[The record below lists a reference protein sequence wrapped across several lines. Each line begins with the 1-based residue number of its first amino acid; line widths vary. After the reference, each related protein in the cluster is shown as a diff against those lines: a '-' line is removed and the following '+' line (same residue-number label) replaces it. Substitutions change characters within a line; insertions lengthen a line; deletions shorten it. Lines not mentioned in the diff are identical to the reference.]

1 VLLDAFGTLIGIDP
15 PAPRLARL
23 LAEAGAPLP
32 DRVVARAF
40 AAEIAHYRAN
50 HLRGRD
56 ADSLAALRRECAAVL
71 AAELGPGAPPTDR
84 LVPMLAA
91 SLRFHLMDDAM
102 TLLDE
107 LRARETPVGLVS
119 NWDASLRDVLA
130 DLGIA
135 DRFSAVCI
143 SAECGVAKPDP
154 RIFQAALA
162 ALGMRADEVVHC
174 GDDPV
179 LDGSGAS
186 AAGITPVIIVRD
198 GRAVDARFRSIRH
211 LSELT

>member
-23 LAEAGAPLP
+23 LAAAGAPLP

-71 AAELGPGAPPTDR
+71 AAELGPGAPPVDR
-84 LVPMLAA
+84 LAPMMVA
-91 SLRFHLMDDAM
+91 SLRFHLLDDAAAF
-102 TLLDE
+102 LDD
-107 LRARETPVGLVS
+107 LRARDIPVGLVS
-119 NWDASLRDVLA
+119 NWDTSLRGVLA

-143 SAECGVAKPDP
+143 SAECGAAKPDP

-162 ALGMRADEVVHC
+162 ALGVRAAEVVHC
-174 GDDPV
+174 GDDPD
-179 LDGSGAS
+179 LDGAGAL
-186 AAGITPVIIVRD
+186 AAGITPVIITR
-198 GRAVDARFRSIRH
+198 GGGPVDPRFRSIRH
-211 LSELT
+211 LSELL